1 MQADFICTQRSETR
15 TRSSCSIHH
24 KLILPLFSLNCRSIQ
39 NLLQMKQVYT
49 FLLLLLSTN
58 LLIAQCENGRYLN
71 MIFPEFTEIE
81 NIPYGNNIDYEGN
94 DTELLLDVYQP
105 VGDSE
110 TSRPLIIFAHGGS
123 FVGGSKD
130 ELDVAPLCEDF
141 SRMGYVTASINY
153 RLGIPP
159 IFPIVETSATE
170 AVARG
175 YHDMKAAIRFFRKD
189 VAENGNQWNIDPD
202 KIIIAG
208 SSAGG
213 FITTHI
219 AFMDELEELPPLL
232 DQSLP
237 GLGGG
242 LEGTS
247 GNEGYSSEVIG
258 IVNIAGALL
267 DVDWMTAEDEPILSF
282 HGTGDNTVPFGE
294 AMLQLFGLVNVTVVA
309 GSSAIH
315 EQADAIGLT
324 NCFEI
329 YDQQGHVPHVSSDFY
344 YDITRSIM
352 SNFTGHLVCPNTVEL
367 DCEYREITIDVLE
380 VENEQALLLYP
391 NPSDGVVTIQH
402 PFKGRV
408 RMNLFSQDGKLILD
422 EELSSNIITRDLTTL
437 PSGLYLLR
445 LVNDAGEHVE
455 EKLLVE

>member
-15 TRSSCSIHH
+15 TRSSCSIRH
-24 KLILPLFSLNCRSIQ
+24 KLIPSLFSLNWGTFQ
-39 NLLQMKQVYT
+39 NFLQMKQVQI
-49 FLLLLLSTN
+49 FLFLIFSTN
-58 LLIAQCENGRYLN
+58 LLLAQCENGRYLN
-71 MIFPEFTEIE
+71 MIFPEFTETE
-81 NIPYGNNIDYEGN
+81 NIPYGSNIDFEGN
-94 DTELLLDVYQP
+94 ETELLLDVYQP
-105 VGDSE
+105 LGDTE
-110 TSRPLIIFAHGGS
+110 VSRPLIIFAHGGS

-130 ELDVAPLCEDF
+130 EIDVAPLCEDF
-141 SRMGYVTASINY
+141 ARMGYVTASINY
-153 RLGIPP
+153 RLGIPLLAD
-159 IFPIVETSATE
+159 VETSATE

-242 LEGTS
+242 LDGTS

-258 IVNIAGALL
+258 VVNIAGALL

-282 HGTGDNTVPFGE
+282 HGTGDATVPFGE

-329 YDQQGHVPHVSSDFY
+329 YDQQGHVPHVSNQAY
-344 YDITRSIM
+344 YDTTRSIM

-367 DCEYREITIDVLE
+367 DCEYRELTIDVLE

-391 NPSDGVVTIQH
+391 NPSNGVVTIQH
-402 PFKGRV
+402 PFKGNA
-408 RMNLFSQDGKLILD
+408 RMSLFSQDGKLILD
-422 EELSSNIITRDLTTL
+422 EEVFSNIITRDLRTL
-437 PSGLYLLR
+437 PSGLYLIR

-455 EKLLVE
+455 EKLLLE